1 MRNEVLMGYV
11 FHYNPYKD
19 MWAAIPREYYLDYF
33 NGIYDRVTFH
43 ESVNSLIKYIS
54 REWQSQPK
62 SEE

>member
-1 MRNEVLMGYV
+1 
-11 FHYNPYKD
+11 
-19 MWAAIPREYYLDYF
+19 MWAAVPREYYLDYF

-54 REWQSQPK
+54 KEWQSQPK